1 MDELGFFESKA
12 DRFTAAVLEAL
23 AGDIPVIAA
32 VKSRTDVPFLN
43 AVRAAPQAEVFHI
56 TAENRDALL
65 AALLPRMRDLV

>member
-23 AGDIPVIAA
+23 AGDIPVLAA
-32 VKSRTDVPFLN
+32 VKSRTNVPFLN
-43 AVRAAPQAEVFHI
+43 AVQAAPQAEVFHI
-56 TAENRDALL
+56 TPENRDALL

>member
-23 AGDIPVIAA
+23 AGDIPVLAA

-43 AVRAAPQAEVFHI
+43 AVRAAPKAEVFSI
-56 TAENRDALL
+56 TPENRDELYRL
-65 AALLPRMRDLV
+65 LLPRMEAL